1 LRCFKKDLRRHPR
14 TPFPGPLRI
23 SWEDERGVSKYAQGR
38 CLDVS
43 EGGLGIEIEVFE
55 LIPVRSRVSLRAD
68 RINFHGSGAVKHIAR
83 RGGKYILG
91 LELSQALS
99 GQALGLIR

>member
-1 LRCFKKDLRRHPR
+1 MLKKNLRRHPR
-14 TPFPGPLRI
+14 VPFPGPLRI
-23 SWEDERGVSKYAQGR
+23 SWEDERGTSKYAQGR

-55 LIPVRSRVSLRAD
+55 PIPVRSRVSLRAD
-68 RINFHGSGAVKHIAR
+68 RINFHGSGVVKHIAR

-99 GQALGLIR
+99 GQALSLIR